1 MVKKWPYLLEDQLDR
16 KADDGESIQFW
27 WSVRKKTKPTLLS
40 WFPLRPNDPQLKLF
54 ADQQYRATHKR
65 TQNQFSGA
73 GGCHNTILIVAKH
86 VHSAFVG
93 LTTYCSLF
101 FHVLCAFVTAR
112 TKEGN
117 ICEMNIGEKRGLE
130 TGEI

>member
-1 MVKKWPYLLEDQLDR
+1 M
-16 KADDGESIQFW
+16 S
-27 WSVRKKTKPTLLS
+27 
-40 WFPLRPNDPQLKLF
+40 
-54 ADQQYRATHKR
+54 
-65 TQNQFSGA
+65 
-73 GGCHNTILIVAKH
+73 NTILIVVKH
-86 VHSAFVG
+86 VHSAIVG

-117 ICEMNIGEKRGLE
+117 IREMNIGEKRGLE